1 MTHSPPLPAGNQ
13 SPYPI
18 QEPPLSER
26 IPIER
31 SSNLGKS
38 NIRSIPWT
46 SVGVV
51 LGIGAIALAIRG
63 LIRAQSEKSTDD
75 HS

>member
-18 QEPPLSER
+18 QEPPLSAR
-26 IPIER
+26 IPIDR
-31 SSNLGKS
+31 SSSSGKP
-38 NIRSIPWT
+38 NVRSSAWT

-51 LGIGAIALAIRG
+51 LGIGAIAWAIRG